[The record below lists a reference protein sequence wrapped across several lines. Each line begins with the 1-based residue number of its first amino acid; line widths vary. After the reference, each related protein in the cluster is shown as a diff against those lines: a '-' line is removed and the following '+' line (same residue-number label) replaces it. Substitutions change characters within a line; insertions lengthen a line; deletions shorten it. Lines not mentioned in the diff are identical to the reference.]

1 MILIIQFA
9 TNIGYPSICQI
20 NVLLM
25 VVLLIMTANDNN
37 PTLLPL
43 WIAFVNRADWDGPKD
58 YIVLFTFTVL
68 QRTIILV

>member
-1 MILIIQFA
+1 M

-20 NVLLM
+20 NVLLILM

-43 WIAFVNRADWDGPKD
+43 AFVNRADWDGPKD
-58 YIVLFTFTVL
+58 DIVLFTFTVL